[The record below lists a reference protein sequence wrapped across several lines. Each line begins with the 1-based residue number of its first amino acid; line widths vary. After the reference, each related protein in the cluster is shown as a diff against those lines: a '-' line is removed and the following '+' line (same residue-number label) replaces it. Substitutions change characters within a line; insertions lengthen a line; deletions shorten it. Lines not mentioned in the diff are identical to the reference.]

1 MSAIATMASPA
12 QTARIRRTLG
22 VCNRGAFSSPGG
34 QGSLARW
41 EIPSRTVLGDPR
53 VGPPG
58 RSFCSR
64 CSACSCSF
72 SRFRRS
78 ASNRSF
84 SSRSRRSTSS
94 RSFSSRS
101 RCSARRCSPRL
112 RSWVAFVHQRRSGMN
127 LMFHS
132 NGCKAKVKELW
143 NFALQP
149 SHKEP
154 A

>member
-58 RSFCSR
+58 VPSAHAVQPAAVLSR
-64 CSACSCSF
+64 VSAVQPLTGHF
-72 SRFRRS
+72 PHARGARLQVVPFRRAHAALLGVVPH
-78 ASNRSF
+78 ASGRGWLS
-84 SSRSRRSTSS
+84 STSEE
-94 RSFSSRS
+94 
-101 RCSARRCSPRL
+101 
-112 RSWVAFVHQRRSGMN
+112 VG
-127 LMFHS
+127 
-132 NGCKAKVKELW
+132 
-143 NFALQP
+143 
-149 SHKEP
+149 
-154 A
+154 